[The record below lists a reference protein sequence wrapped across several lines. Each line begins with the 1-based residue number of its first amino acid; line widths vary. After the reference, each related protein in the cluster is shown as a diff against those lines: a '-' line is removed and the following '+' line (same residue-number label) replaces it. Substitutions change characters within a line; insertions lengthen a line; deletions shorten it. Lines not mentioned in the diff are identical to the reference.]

1 MIEFQFFW
9 PFALAFGLCIGSFLN
24 VCIYRIPRGISVA
37 KGSSF
42 CPHCSSPLRA
52 PEMVPVLSFLF
63 LGGKCRHCQ
72 SPISPQY
79 PAIELLCGGL
89 FLACFYT
96 YGISLHTLVAW
107 IVVSALITASM
118 IDIHTMEIPDSIS
131 IVLVA
136 AGILSFF
143 IPQSVWWDRLLGAA
157 VGALPLLLLT
167 LFSKERAMGMGDMQF
182 MAAAGLIL
190 GWKLALFALFA
201 GVIFGALTGV
211 ILIAL
216 KKKSRRDHIPF
227 IPMLSAG
234 ILFSMFWGN
243 SILSWYLSLLR

>member
-1 MIEFQFFW
+1 MMEFKFFW

-42 CPHCSSPLRA
+42 CPHCSARLHA
-52 PEMVPVLSFLF
+52 PELVPVLSYLF
-63 LGGKCRHCQ
+63 LRGKCRRCK

-79 PAIELLCGGL
+79 PAIELICGGL
-89 FLACFYT
+89 FLASFYN
-96 YGISLHTLVAW
+96 YGISLQTLVAW
-107 IVVSALITASM
+107 IAVSALITASM

-131 IVLVA
+131 IVLAVA
-136 AGILSFF
+136 GSLSFF
-143 IPQSVWWDRLLGAA
+143 IPGSVWWDHLLGAA
-157 VGALPLLLLT
+157 AGALPLLLLA
-167 LFSKERAMGMGDMQF
+167 LFSKERAMGMGDVQF

-201 GVIFGALTGV
+201 GVIFGALAGV
-211 ILIAL
+211 LLIAL

-234 ILFSMFWGN
+234 ILFSMFFGN
-243 SILSWYLSLLR
+243 SIISWYLSLLR